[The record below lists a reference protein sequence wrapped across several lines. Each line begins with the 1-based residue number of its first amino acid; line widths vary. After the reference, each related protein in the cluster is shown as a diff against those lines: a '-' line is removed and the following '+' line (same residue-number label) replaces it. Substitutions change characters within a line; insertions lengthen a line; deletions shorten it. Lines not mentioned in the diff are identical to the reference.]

1 MSATL
6 RKRKAVAIVCI
17 AFVAFAAF
25 LPAVAASVGPAIL
38 TPLWI
43 VLPAVAITVIRRHA
57 SRCDELPVSLRAVL
71 LSRAPP
77 ASIAFA

>member
-1 MSATL
+1 VSATL

-38 TPLWI
+38 TALWI
-43 VLPAVAITVIRRHA
+43 LLPGVAITVIRRRA
-57 SRCDELPVSLRAVL
+57 SRCDEQPVSLLAVL

-77 ASIAFA
+77 ASITFA